1 MSKFPIFFVHKKL
14 EIFLNFSK
22 TRSYQSRFLQ
32 VGNLQIYLNRYSAFK
47 ENKIVLI
54 FDYILAVSFCI
65 LISSCGYVIEGS
77 NPVLPNDAKS
87 LSVLPI
93 QNRTFKAGLE
103 TDLAE
108 QLKGLLETNSS
119 VKILP
124 VRQAEL
130 KLSITLLHLELPSS
144 GLSKAQISK
153 DTQAVLKGKAVLE
166 DIRTGNRVW
175 EEKMIQVKIA
185 ESEGNQIEN
194 TSSLSLSGNIRELIN
209 RFAQNLY
216 DRIFTNF

>member
-1 MSKFPIFFVHKKL
+1 MQ
-14 EIFLNFSK
+14 IFLNITK

-32 VGNLQIYLNRYSAFK
+32 VGNLQIFLNRCSAFK

-54 FDYILAVSFCI
+54 LNNILAVTFCI

-103 TDLAE
+103 TDLSE
-108 QLKGLLETNSS
+108 QLKGLLQTNSS
-119 VKILP
+119 VKLLP
-124 VRQAEL
+124 AGQADL
-130 KLSITLLHLELPSS
+130 KLSVTLLYIELPSS
-144 GLSKAQISK
+144 GLSKDQISTG
-153 DTQAVLKGKAVLE
+153 TQAVLKGEAVLE
-166 DIRTGNRVW
+166 DSRTGVSVW
-175 EEKMIQVKIA
+175 EKNMIQVRIA
-185 ESEGNQIEN
+185 ETEGNQVEN
-194 TSSLSLSGNIRELIN
+194 APSLMLSGNIRELIN

>member
-1 MSKFPIFFVHKKL
+1 MYLIKL
-14 EIFLNFSK
+14 QIFLNFSK

-32 VGNLQIYLNRYSAFK
+32 VGNIQIYLNRYSAFK

-54 FDYILAVSFCI
+54 YNYILAVAFCI
-65 LISSCGYVIEGS
+65 LFSSCGYVIEGN

-87 LSVLPI
+87 LSVIPI

-103 TDLAE
+103 TDLSE
-108 QLKGLLETNSS
+108 QLKGLLQSNSS
-119 VKILP
+119 VKLLP
-124 VRQAEL
+124 AGQADL
-130 KLSITLLHLELPSS
+130 KLSVTLLNLELPSS
-144 GLSKAQISK
+144 GLSKDQISTG
-153 DTQAVLKGKAVLE
+153 TQAVLKGKAFLE
-166 DIRTGNRVW
+166 DRRTGNTVW

-194 TSSLSLSGNIRELIN
+194 TSSLTLSGNIRELIN

>member
-1 MSKFPIFFVHKKL
+1 LYLIKL
-14 EIFLNFSK
+14 QIFLNFSK
-22 TRSYQSRFLQ
+22 TRSYQSRFIQ
-32 VGNLQIYLNRYSAFK
+32 VGNLQNYLNRYSAFK

-54 FDYILAVSFCI
+54 FNYILAVAFCI
-65 LISSCGYVIEGS
+65 LFSSCGYVIEGS

-103 TDLAE
+103 TDLSE
-108 QLKGLLETNSS
+108 QLKGLLQSNSS
-119 VKILP
+119 VKLLP
-124 VRQAEL
+124 AGQADL
-130 KLSITLLHLELPSS
+130 KLSVTLLNLELPSS
-144 GLSKAQISK
+144 GLSKDQISIG
-153 DTQAVLKGKAVLE
+153 TQAILKGKAFLE
-166 DIRTGNRVW
+166 DRRTGNTVW

-185 ESEGNQIEN
+185 ESEGNQVEN
-194 TSSLSLSGNIRELIN
+194 ASSLMLSGNIRELIN

>member
-1 MSKFPIFFVHKKL
+1 MGNIR
-14 EIFLNFSK
+14 IFLSHC
-22 TRSYQSRFLQ
+22 TE
-32 VGNLQIYLNRYSAFK
+32 FK

-54 FDYILAVSFCI
+54 FNYILTVTIFI

-103 TDLAE
+103 TDLSE
-108 QLKGLLETNSS
+108 QLKGLLQTNSS
-119 VKILP
+119 VKLLP
-124 VRQAEL
+124 AGQADL
-130 KLSITLLHLELPSS
+130 KLSVTLLYLELPSS
-144 GLSKAQISK
+144 GLSKVQISTG
-153 DTQAVLKGKAVLE
+153 TQAVLKGEAVLE
-166 DIRTGNRVW
+166 DSRTGVSVW
-175 EEKMIQVKIA
+175 EKNMIQVRIA
-185 ESEGNQIEN
+185 ETEGNQVEN
-194 TSSLSLSGNIRELIN
+194 APSLMLSGNISELIN

>member
-1 MSKFPIFFVHKKL
+1 MYLIKL
-14 EIFLNFSK
+14 QIFLNFSK
-22 TRSYQSRFLQ
+22 TRSYQSRFIQ
-32 VGNLQIYLNRYSAFK
+32 VGNLKNYLNRYSAFK

-54 FDYILAVSFCI
+54 FNYILAVAFCI
-65 LISSCGYVIEGS
+65 LFSSCGYVIEGS

-103 TDLAE
+103 TDLSE
-108 QLKGLLETNSS
+108 QLKGLLQSNSS
-119 VKILP
+119 VKLLP
-124 VRQAEL
+124 AGQADL
-130 KLSITLLHLELPSS
+130 KLSVTLLNLELPSS
-144 GLSKAQISK
+144 GLSKDQISTG
-153 DTQAVLKGKAVLE
+153 TQAVLKGKAFLE
-166 DIRTGNRVW
+166 DRRTGNTVW

-194 TSSLSLSGNIRELIN
+194 TSSLTLSGNIRELIN

>member
-1 MSKFPIFFVHKKL
+1 MYLIKL
-14 EIFLNFSK
+14 QIFLNFSK
-22 TRSYQSRFLQ
+22 TRSYQSRLLQ
-32 VGNLQIYLNRYSAFK
+32 VGNLQIFLNRHSTFK

-54 FDYILAVSFCI
+54 FNYILAVAFCI
-65 LISSCGYVIEGS
+65 LFSSCGYVIEGS

-103 TDLAE
+103 TDLSE
-108 QLKGLLETNSS
+108 QLKGLLQSNSS
-119 VKILP
+119 VKLLP
-124 VRQAEL
+124 AGQADL
-130 KLSITLLHLELPSS
+130 KLSVTLLNLELPSS
-144 GLSKAQISK
+144 GLSKDQISTG
-153 DTQAVLKGKAVLE
+153 TQAVLKGKAFLE
-166 DIRTGNRVW
+166 DRLTGNTVW

-194 TSSLSLSGNIRELIN
+194 TSSLTLSGNIRELIN

>member
-1 MSKFPIFFVHKKL
+1 MDILK
-14 EIFLNFSK
+14 
-22 TRSYQSRFLQ
+22 
-32 VGNLQIYLNRYSAFK
+32 IYLNRYSAFK
-47 ENKIVLI
+47 ENKIILLLNK
-54 FDYILAVSFCI
+54 ILAVTFCI

-108 QLKGLLETNSS
+108 QLKGLLQSNSS
-119 VKILP
+119 VKLLSSG
-124 VRQAEL
+124 QADL
-130 KLSITLLHLELPSS
+130 RLSVTLFNLELPSS
-144 GLSKAQISK
+144 GLSKDQISTGTK
-153 DTQAVLKGKAVLE
+153 AVLKGNAILE
-166 DIRTGNRVW
+166 DSRTGNNVW
-175 EEKMIQVKIA
+175 EEKIIQVKLA

-194 TSSLSLSGNIRELIN
+194 ASSLMLSGNIRELIN
-209 RFAQNLY
+209 RFAQKLY

>member
-1 MSKFPIFFVHKKL
+1 M
-14 EIFLNFSK
+14 
-22 TRSYQSRFLQ
+22 
-32 VGNLQIYLNRYSAFK
+32 
-47 ENKIVLI
+47 
-54 FDYILAVSFCI
+54 
-65 LISSCGYVIEGS
+65 IEGS
-77 NPVLPNDAKS
+77 NPVLPNEAKS

-144 GLSKAQISK
+144 GLSKAQIST
-153 DTQAVLKGKAVLE
+153 DTQAVLKGNAVLE
-166 DIRTGNRVW
+166 DIRTGSRVW

-194 TSSLSLSGNIRELIN
+194 TSSLTLSGNIRELIN

>member
-1 MSKFPIFFVHKKL
+1 M
-14 EIFLNFSK
+14 
-22 TRSYQSRFLQ
+22 
-32 VGNLQIYLNRYSAFK
+32 GNLQIFLNRYSAFK

-54 FDYILAVSFCI
+54 FNYIIASVFCI
-65 LISSCGYVIEGS
+65 LVSSCGYVIEGS

-108 QLKGLLETNSS
+108 QLKGLLQSNSS
-119 VKILP
+119 VKLLP
-124 VRQAEL
+124 SGQSDL
-130 KLSITLLHLELPSS
+130 KLSVTLLNLELPSS
-144 GLSKAQISK
+144 GLSKDQISTG
-153 DTQAVLKGKAVLE
+153 TQALLKGMAFLE
-166 DIRTGNRVW
+166 DSRTGNTVW

-194 TSSLSLSGNIRELIN
+194 TSSLTLSGNIRELIN

>member
-1 MSKFPIFFVHKKL
+1 MQ
-14 EIFLNFSK
+14 IFLNFSN
-22 TRSYQSRFLQ
+22 TRSYQSRFIQ
-32 VGNLQIYLNRYSAFK
+32 VGNLKNYLNRYSAFK

-54 FDYILAVSFCI
+54 FNYILAVAFCI
-65 LISSCGYVIEGS
+65 LFSSCGYVIEGS

-103 TDLAE
+103 TDLSE
-108 QLKGLLETNSS
+108 QLKGLLQSNSS
-119 VKILP
+119 VKLLSAG
-124 VRQAEL
+124 QADL
-130 KLSITLLHLELPSS
+130 KLSVTLLNLDLASS
-144 GLSKAQISK
+144 GLSKDQISTG
-153 DTQAVLKGKAVLE
+153 TQAVLKGKAFLE
-166 DIRTGNRVW
+166 DRRTGNTVW

-194 TSSLSLSGNIRELIN
+194 TSSLTLSGNNRELIN